1 MPKKL
6 PKAAKERALK
16 LYLTDEFSAKE
27 IAEQVSA
34 EQRVVMSE
42 QTIYAWIR
50 IDDWKEK
57 KAQTQAKAMEKM
69 QDRGALNIAKLTEQH
84 FDLYGSIKDKAM
96 NELQGL
102 EFERAFDAVKA
113 AEVGLQGQRETAKG
127 LVSLTFVQDLIQI
140 LVDEIED
147 QDIVNRIAVKLKA
160 KMGEHESE
168 G

>member
-6 PKAAKERALK
+6 PKAAKERAFK
-16 LYLTDEFSAKE
+16 LYLTDQLSAKE
-27 IAEQVSA
+27 ISQQVNA

-50 IDDWKEK
+50 QDDWKDK
-57 KAQTQAKAMEKM
+57 LAQTKAKAIERM
-69 QDRGALNIAKLTEQH
+69 QNKESISMARLTEEH

-113 AEVGLQGQRETAKG
+113 AEVGLQGQRDTAKG
-127 LVSLTFVQDLIQI
+127 LVSLKFVQDLIQV
-140 LVDEIED
+140 LVEEIED
-147 QDIVNRIAVKLKA
+147 QSLVARIAVKMKTIL
-160 KMGEHESE
+160 GEHDSE

>member
-6 PKAAKERALK
+6 PKAAKDRAFK

-27 IAEQVSA
+27 IADQVNA

-50 IDDWKEK
+50 QDDWKEK
-57 KAQTQAKAMEKM
+57 KAETQAKAMEKM
-69 QDRGALNIAKLTEQH
+69 QDKQSFNIAKLTEEH
-84 FDLYGSIKDKAM
+84 FDLYGAIKNKAM
-96 NELQGL
+96 TELQGL
-102 EFERAFDAVKA
+102 EFERAFEAVKA

-147 QDIVNRIAVKLKA
+147 PDTVNRIAVKLNA

>member
-16 LYLTDEFSAKE
+16 LYLSDSYSAKE
-27 IAEQVSA
+27 IADQVSA
-34 EQRVVMSE
+34 EQKVVISE

-50 IDDWKEK
+50 QDDWKEK

-69 QDRGALNIAKLTEQH
+69 QEREAMNIAKLTEEH
-84 FDLYGSIKDKAM
+84 FELYGSIKNKAM

-113 AEVGLQGQRETAKG
+113 AEVGLSGQRETAKG
-127 LVSLTFVQDLIQI
+127 LVNLNFVQDLIQI
-140 LVDEIED
+140 LVDEID
-147 QDIVNRIAVKLKA
+147 DPDLTNRIAMKLKA